1 MNRTTYVQTRCV
13 ESWHI
18 FFKMQGFDIRFRVF
32 QQLFIDRFFKTVDL
46 LLVNEKMYVFIK
58 IVFIALFCYRANRNS
73 AAAS

>member
-1 MNRTTYVQTRCV
+1 MFKRDVLNLG
-13 ESWHI
+13 I
-18 FFKMQGFDIRFRVF
+18 FSLKCKVLILD
-32 QQLFIDRFFKTVDL
+32 LEFFSSFLLTDFLKLDL